1 MSEAK
6 AGLRAWSSA
15 CALLAHRAVTRALAV
30 LAIGGLHALAAQ
42 AQEVIPDFYK
52 EPGINPNRSYVNQN
66 FNEHIDPFTG
76 SLQLHYVDLRLPGNG
91 GFELQVVRS
100 YNSASVDSLN
110 PARYEGLAGVGW
122 NVHFGRLLKKDTAI
136 CSTLGATVANNPVI
150 ETPDGGRQ
158 LLAVTGQTSPL
169 MLTTQRWRADCLG
182 AGTGM
187 SVYAPD
193 GTRYDMDHLVN
204 ISVGTATQY
213 AWYTTRIT
221 DRNGNTATISY
232 AASASPQI
240 ASVST
245 SDGRTLSFSYLDSGQ
260 ASRRIASIS
269 GAGQTYSYSYTAIPN
284 VTGKYQLT
292 QVTRPGGTSWRY
304 AYHGDLAGG
313 AGGYLMSQLTY
324 PEGGTVGYA
333 YDFVHF
339 DTQANP
345 NSRSTVVKTKTTS
358 GGSWSFGYAPGS
370 PGAYD
375 TTTVSTPSGTITYR
389 HVGPN
394 YSASGTVWMV
404 GLLISRQVGSVQT
417 ETNTWTKQK
426 ISSQNNLRPGA
437 FVLKVDT
444 GEVNAPVLA
453 SRSVVRDG
461 GTHSTTFGSFDAYG
475 NPGTIT
481 ESGPG
486 GGSRSRSVTY
496 NVNTAKWIVKQ
507 VKDETVSGGVSIT
520 RSIDGNGNVLSV
532 TRDGVLTSH
541 TYDGEGNVL
550 STTFPRSLT
559 HTYSSHKRGIAQ
571 NESQPEGVSITRV
584 VSDAG
589 NVTSETNGEGRTTG
603 YAYDGLNRI
612 TSITPPQGSAISF
625 SYGAASKTATR
636 GSLVETTNVDGY
648 GRPSSVTLGGIT
660 RSYQHD
666 ALGRM
671 TFASNPGSGSGTS
684 YQHDMLDRVTRITHA
699 DGSSRSISFSAG
711 SRTETNERT
720 RSTTYNYRS
729 YGNSDEQYL
738 MSVAA
743 PETSANISIGRNG
756 KNLVTS
762 VAQGGFTR
770 SMGYN
775 TAGYLTSVTN
785 PETGT
790 TTYGRDAAGN
800 MTSRQV
806 GSAGAASFGYDGQN
820 RLGTASYPGAAQVT
834 HTYSRTHKLKTVNSA
849 GVARSYGYD
858 SNDNLTSET
867 LVVDGLTFT
876 TGYGYNP
883 LDQLSS
889 ITYPRSGRVVNYS
902 PDALGRP
909 TQVSGFATSVSY
921 WPSGQVQQ
929 INYANGTVSRYEQN
943 SRLWPNGFRTSGA
956 SATWINSSYGYDG
969 AGNLTSVSDSAD
981 SGYNRSYGY
990 DGIDRVTSA
999 SGPWGSGSMT
1009 YNGAGNLTGQA
1020 FGSFSVGY
1028 GYDGQN
1034 RLSSVSGARS
1044 GSFDYDAHG
1053 NVTSAPGATYTYDGA
1068 PNLTCVNCADPARK
1082 IAYTYDGLNRRVSST
1097 KGTAKTYEVY
1107 GFNGNLLL
1115 EYAPTLGALQIEYI
1129 YLGGRRIA
1137 QVKTGTGTATTS
1149 TALSVAPNPVTTGQT
1164 VTLTATVIGSGPTG
1178 TVTFRDGTAVLG
1190 AATLA
1195 GNVATLSTT
1204 FSSAGTRSLT
1214 AAYGGDAGNSA
1225 STSPAASLTVNGPVA
1240 TTTTMTATPSP
1251 AGVGQSVTLR
1261 AVVTG
1266 SSPTGSVTFRDGATV
1281 LGTATLS
1288 GGVAT
1293 LATSFASGGTRSL
1306 TAAYSGNAGNAASTS
1321 AAVALT
1327 VNAQAATS
1335 TTLTAAPNPAGVGQA
1350 VTLRATVSG
1359 NSPTGTVTFRD
1370 GATMLG
1376 TATLSAGTATFG
1388 TTFATTGT
1396 RSLTAAY
1403 VGDAANLASTSA
1415 VVSLVVNATATSR
1428 TNLTV
1433 NPNPVVTTR
1442 TVTLTAAVTG
1452 NGPTGTV
1459 TFKDGTTSLGTAT
1472 LSGGKASI
1480 ALTFPTVGT
1489 RSIRAVYGGDARNG
1503 SSTSTAISLVVNTI
1517 VASSTTLQAMPNPA
1531 YVNKG
1536 AALTAR
1542 VAGASPKG
1550 TVTFLNGTTV
1560 LGTGT
1565 LASGVATLSTT
1576 FATLGQRSLTARYEG
1591 DSANAASVSA
1601 ALPLDVINVN
1611 LTTAVWSVPPAA
1623 SVIIGTAQT
1632 LRVKLTTGS
1641 GGTLA
1646 CDPTLACSDT
1656 SFGRVRFLDG
1666 DALIGEVDVVRVT
1679 WPDWTIESAAE
1690 LSWVPTGTGP
1700 RTITARYL
1708 GTVPNAPS
1716 SVTAKTTV
1724 K

>member
-1 MSEAK
+1 MERTN
-6 AGLRAWSSA
+6 GRAAPGHARAPRTWSASRW
-15 CALLAHRAVTRALAV
+15 LLAAVAA
-30 LAIGGLHALAAQ
+30 GGLSIFAAQ

-76 SLQLHYVDLRLPGNG
+76 SLQLHYVDLHLPGNG
-91 GFELQVVRS
+91 GFDLQVVRS

-182 AGTGM
+182 AGAGL

-204 ISVGTATQY
+204 VSVGTATQY

-221 DRNGNTATISY
+221 DRNGNTATINY

-240 ASVST
+240 SSVST
-245 SDGRTLSFSYLDSGQ
+245 SDGRTVSFSYLDSGL
-260 ASRRIASIS
+260 STRRIASVS

-292 QVTRPGGTSWRY
+292 QVSRPGGTSWRY
-304 AYHGDLAGG
+304 AYNGDLAGN

-333 YDFVHF
+333 YDFVYF
-339 DTQANP
+339 DGQANP

-358 GGSWSFGYAPGS
+358 GGNWSFGYAPGS

-375 TTTVSTPSGTITYR
+375 TTTVSTPSGTITYQ

-404 GLLISRQVGSVQT
+404 GLLVSRQVGSVQT

-426 ISSQNNLRPGA
+426 ISSQNNFRPGA

-453 SRSVVRDG
+453 SRSIVRNG

-475 NPGTIT
+475 NPGTVT

-507 VKDETVSGGVSIT
+507 VKDETVSGGISIT

-541 TYDGEGNVL
+541 TYDGQGNVL

-589 NVTSETNGEGRTTG
+589 NVTSETNGEGRTTA
-603 YAYDGLNRI
+603 YAYDGLNRV
-612 TSITPPQGSAISF
+612 TSITPPQGSAISI
-625 SYGAASKTATR
+625 SYGTASKTATR
-636 GSLVETTNVDGY
+636 GSLVETTNFDGY

-671 TFASNPGSGSGTS
+671 TFASNPGGSSGTS

-699 DGSSRSISFSAG
+699 DGSSRSISYGAG

-729 YGNSDEQYL
+729 YGDPDEQYL

-770 SMGYN
+770 TMGYN

-820 RLGTASYPGAAQVT
+820 RLGTASYPGVAQVS
-834 HTYSRTHKLKTVNSA
+834 HTYSRTHKLKTVNAA
-849 GVARSYGYD
+849 GVSRSYGYD

-876 TGYGYNP
+876 TGYGYSA

-929 INYANGTVSRYEQN
+929 INYANRTVSRYEQN
-943 SRLWPNGFRTSGA
+943 SRLWPSSFQTSGA
-956 SATWINSSYGYDG
+956 SATWINSSYGYDD

-981 SGYNRSYGY
+981 SGYNRAYGY

-1009 YNGAGNLTGQA
+1009 YNGAGNLTSQS

-1044 GSFDYDAHG
+1044 GSFGYDAHG
-1053 NVTSAPGATYTYDGA
+1053 NVTGAPGATYTYDGA

-1082 IAYTYDGLNRRVSST
+1082 ITYTYDGLNRRVTST

-1137 QVKTGTGTATTS
+1137 QVKTGTGVATTS
-1149 TALSVAPNPVTTGQT
+1149 TALATAPTAAAIGQT
-1164 VTLTATVIGSGPTG
+1164 VTLSATVVGNSPTG
-1178 TVTFRDGTAVLG
+1178 AVTFRDGTTVLG
-1190 AATLA
+1190 TATLLGGSA
-1195 GNVATLSTT
+1195 ILKYT
-1204 FSSAGTRSLT
+1204 FSSVGTRSLT
-1214 AAYGGDAGNSA
+1214 AAYGGDAGN
-1225 STSPAASLTVNGPVA
+1225 
-1240 TTTTMTATPSP
+1240 
-1251 AGVGQSVTLR
+1251 
-1261 AVVTG
+1261 
-1266 SSPTGSVTFRDGATV
+1266 
-1281 LGTATLS
+1281 
-1288 GGVAT
+1288 
-1293 LATSFASGGTRSL
+1293 
-1306 TAAYSGNAGNAASTS
+1306 AASTS
-1321 AAVALT
+1321 SALSLT
-1327 VNAQAATS
+1327 VNAQAS
-1335 TTLTAAPNPAGVGQA
+1335 TTTTLSATPNPAGVGQA
-1350 VTLRATVSG
+1350 VTLRAVVSG
-1359 NSPTGTVTFRD
+1359 NSPTGRVTFHDGTKTLGAATLSSGVAALSTNFAASGTHSLTAAYSGDSGNLASTSAVRSLTVNAKATSRTALAASPNPTVVGKPVILRARVAGNAPTGIVTFMRGSTKLGAASVSNGIASITTSFGTAGMRSVTAAYAGDARNASSISAAVSLLVKAVSTSHTLLEALPNPAYVNKSVTLTARVAGDSPTGMVVFRD
-1370 GATMLG
+1370 GPKELG
-1376 TATLSAGTATFG
+1376 TGALADGVAVLSTIFSV
-1388 TTFATTGT
+1388 TGT
-1396 RSLTAAY
+1396 RSLTAGY
-1403 VGDAANLASTSA
+1403 VGDL
-1415 VVSLVVNATATSR
+1415 
-1428 TNLTV
+1428 TNT
-1433 NPNPVVTTR
+1433 
-1442 TVTLTAAVTG
+1442 
-1452 NGPTGTV
+1452 
-1459 TFKDGTTSLGTAT
+1459 
-1472 LSGGKASI
+1472 
-1480 ALTFPTVGT
+1480 
-1489 RSIRAVYGGDARNG
+1489 
-1503 SSTSTAISLVVNTI
+1503 
-1517 VASSTTLQAMPNPA
+1517 ASS
-1531 YVNKG
+1531 
-1536 AALTAR
+1536 
-1542 VAGASPKG
+1542 S
-1550 TVTFLNGTTV
+1550 
-1560 LGTGT
+1560 
-1565 LASGVATLSTT
+1565 
-1576 FATLGQRSLTARYEG
+1576 E
-1591 DSANAASVSA
+1591 
-1601 ALPLDVINVN
+1601 ALPLQLLEVNV
-1611 LTTAVWSVPPAA
+1611 TTTVWSVPPPSTVTLGNAQLLR
-1623 SVIIGTAQT
+1623 VNIIGPSGSTVECDWT
-1632 LRVKLTTGS
+1632 LDCNER
-1641 GGTLA
+1641 
-1646 CDPTLACSDT
+1646 
-1656 SFGRVRFLDG
+1656 SFGRVRFMDG
-1666 DALIGEVDVVRVT
+1666 AAIIGEVDVVREVF
-1679 WPDWTIESAAE
+1679 PDWSIWTWAE
-1690 LSWVPTGTGP
+1690 VSWVPAVTGA

-1716 SVTAKTTV
+1716 RATASTTV